1 MMWSRNL
8 DRKIEEAGW
17 LLDKKDS
24 NGIVYK
30 KSIWSRFYI
39 KHKFVEILHNQ
50 ITVYTLCDGL
60 DKEPARLAYKE
71 LRLFEKN
78 SNNLRKNMG
87 GSNGRNF
94 NCS

>member
-1 MMWSRNL
+1 MMWNRKL
-8 DRKIEEAGW
+8 DEKLKENGW

-50 ITVYTLCDGL
+50 IIVYTLCDGL
-60 DKEPARLAYKE
+60 DKEPARLTYKE
-71 LRLFEKN
+71 LRLFEKKFKQ
-78 SNNLRKNMG
+78 LKKEYG
-87 GSNGRNF
+87 WK
-94 NCS
+94 

>member
-1 MMWSRNL
+1 MIWNRNL

-30 KSIWSRFYI
+30 KSIRSRFYYN
-39 KHKFVEILHNQ
+39 KHKFVEIFHNQ

-60 DKEPARLAYKE
+60 DKEPARLTYKE
-71 LRLFEKN
+71 MELLLKKFKQLKKEYGWK
-78 SNNLRKNMG
+78 
-87 GSNGRNF
+87 
-94 NCS
+94 

>member
-1 MMWSRNL
+1 MIWNRKL

-17 LLDKKDS
+17 ILDKKDS

-60 DKEPARLAYKE
+60 DKEPARLTYKE
-71 LRLFEKN
+71 LRLFEKKFKQ
-78 SNNLRKNMG
+78 LKKEYG
-87 GSNGRNF
+87 WK
-94 NCS
+94 

>member
-1 MMWSRNL
+1 MMWNRKL

-60 DKEPARLAYKE
+60 DKEPARLTYKE
-71 LRLFEKN
+71 LELFSKKFKQMKKEYGWK
-78 SNNLRKNMG
+78 
-87 GSNGRNF
+87 
-94 NCS
+94 

>member
-1 MMWSRNL
+1 MIWSRNL

-30 KSIWSRFYI
+30 KSIRSRFYYI

-50 ITVYTLCDGL
+50 IIVYTLCDGL
-60 DKEPARLAYKE
+60 DKEPARLTYKE
-71 LRLFEKN
+71 LKLFMKKFKQMKKEYGWK
-78 SNNLRKNMG
+78 
-87 GSNGRNF
+87 
-94 NCS
+94 